1 MKKDLYIILL
11 EKEAANELSTAEKT
25 DLQNWLTASA
35 ENAETARVYRQIL
48 KSSGNY
54 SKLVEI
60 DLDARFAELESKI
73 DAPAPKVREMKSGL
87 NWMRIAATFALLIGA
102 FYVYQNFAQPAE
114 LQWAEVEIARGDSE
128 VFTFS
133 DGSKMTLRG
142 GSKIEYPEA
151 FLGKERRVK
160 LSGEAF
166 FEVEKDPTQP
176 FIVELENGEVRV
188 LGTSFNIDSKTN
200 SENVTVFVKTG
211 TVQFSAK
218 AATQNTE
225 VILTKNETGIFN
237 RKENSLK
244 EVVAKNA
251 NEISWMTRK
260 FEFKNQP
267 IGEVLS
273 SFPDI
278 YGKSITL
285 ENKELASCP
294 IDISFE
300 NESIEVIAESIAA
313 VFGMEMTRVS
323 AMEYLLKGG
332 SCN

>member
-1 MKKDLYIILL
+1 MKKDFYIQLL
-11 EKEAANELSTAEKT
+11 EKEATNELSVAEKT
-25 DLQNWLTASA
+25 DLQNWLAASA
-35 ENAETARVYRQIL
+35 ENAETAQVYRQIL
-48 KSSGNY
+48 KSSADY
-54 SKLVEI
+54 SKPVEI
-60 DLDARFAELESKI
+60 DLDARFSELEAKI
-73 DAPAPKVREMKSGL
+73 AAPETKVRAMKPGL

-102 FYVYQNFAQPAE
+102 FYTYQIFSQPTD
-114 LQWAEVEIARGDSE
+114 LQWVEVEIARGDTE
-128 VFTFS
+128 IFTFS

-142 GSKIEYPEA
+142 GSKIEYPES

-166 FEVEKDPTQP
+166 FEVEKDPTMP

-200 SENVTVFVKTG
+200 SDNVTVFVKTG

-218 AATQNTE
+218 AAVTNSE
-225 VILTKNETGIFN
+225 VILERNESGIFN
-237 RKENSLK
+237 KKENSLK
-244 EVVAKNA
+244 EIVAENA

-273 SFPDI
+273 VFSDI

-285 ENKELASCP
+285 ENKEMASCP

-300 NESIEVIAESIAA
+300 DESIEVIAESIAA

-332 SCN
+332 ACN